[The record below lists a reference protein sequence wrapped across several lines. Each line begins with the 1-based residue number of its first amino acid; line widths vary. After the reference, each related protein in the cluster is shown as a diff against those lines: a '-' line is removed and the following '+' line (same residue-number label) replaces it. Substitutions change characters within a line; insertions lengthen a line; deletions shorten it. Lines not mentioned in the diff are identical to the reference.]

1 MKFNQIIKI
10 KNKFVKKNRCF
21 VVAEISANHSGNF
34 NNMRKLIYDLKKIN
48 VDAIKIQAYEAD
60 TITLNSSRRDFKIS
74 KNNSWSKY
82 KTLYE
87 LYKNAETPFRWYKKI
102 FELCKK
108 INLIVFASVFD
119 LKSLKLLEKLN
130 CPAYKIA
137 SPEITDI
144 PLIESVAQTKKPIII
159 SNGLSN
165 YEDLKLAC
173 NAVKKSKNKNLIILK
188 CTSSYPTQTKE
199 LNLRTMIDINKKF
212 NCLVGFSDHTMGID
226 KSIHAASLGANML
239 EKHVTLN
246 KKTID
251 GFFSIN
257 IKEFKKMIIQIRENE
272 IASGK
277 ISYQITKSSRKNL
290 NGRRSLYVVSSI
302 KKNEKFTNKNI
313 KSIRPSYGLH
323 PKYLKYFLNKESKVN
338 IKHGSRLSWS
348 HLKLRKKV

>member
-1 MKFNQIIKI
+1 MKFNHIIKI

-34 NNMRKLIYDLKKIN
+34 NNMRKLIYSLKKIN

-60 TITLNSSRRDFKIS
+60 TITLNSNRRDFKIR

-87 LYKNAETPFRWYKKI
+87 LYKNAETPFKWYKKI

-144 PLIESVAQTKKPIII
+144 PLIESVAKTKKPIII

-173 NAVKKSKNKNLIILK
+173 YAVKKSQNKNLIILK

-212 NCLVGFSDHTMGID
+212 KCLVGFSDHTMGID

-277 ISYQITKSSRKNL
+277 ISYQITKSSKKNL

-338 IKHGSRLSWS
+338 IKHGSRLSWK

>member
-10 KNKFVKKNRCF
+10 KNKFIKANRCF

-60 TITLNSSRRDFKIS
+60 TITLDSNRRDFKIS

-82 KTLYE
+82 KTLFE
-87 LYKNAETPFRWYKKI
+87 LYKNAETPFKWYKKI
-102 FELCKK
+102 FNLCKK

-119 LKSLKLLEKLN
+119 LKSLNLLEELN

-144 PLIESVAQTKKPIII
+144 PLIESVAKTKKPIII
-159 SNGLSN
+159 SNGLSD

-188 CTSSYPTQTKE
+188 CTSSYPSQTKE
-199 LNLRTMIDINKKF
+199 LNLRTMTDINKKF
-212 NCLVGFSDHTMGID
+212 KCLVGFSDHTMGID

-251 GFFSIN
+251 GFFSID
-257 IKEFKKMIIQIRENE
+257 IKKFKKMIIQIRENE
-272 IASGK
+272 IANGK
-277 ISYQITKSSRKNL
+277 ISYQIAKSSKKNL

-348 HLKLRKKV
+348 HLKLKKKI

>member
-34 NNMRKLIYDLKKIN
+34 NNMKKLIYDLKKIN

-60 TITLNSSRRDFKIS
+60 TITLDSNRNDFKIS

-82 KTLYE
+82 KTLFE
-87 LYKNAETPFRWYKKI
+87 LYKNAETPFKWYKKI

-108 INLIVFASVFD
+108 VNLIVFASVFD
-119 LKSLKLLEKLN
+119 LKSLKLLEELD

-144 PLIESVAQTKKPIII
+144 PLIESVAKTKKPIII
-159 SNGLSN
+159 SNGLSD

-173 NAVKKSKNKNLIILK
+173 NTVKKSKNKNLIILK
-188 CTSSYPTQTKE
+188 CTSSYPTQTKD
-199 LNLRTMIDINKKF
+199 LNLRTMIDIKKKF
-212 NCLVGFSDHTMGID
+212 KCLVGFSDHTIGID
-226 KSIHAASLGANML
+226 KSIHAASLGAEVL
-239 EKHVTLN
+239 EKHVTPN

-272 IASGK
+272 LANGK
-277 ISYQITKSSRKNL
+277 INYQITKSSKKNL
-290 NGRRSLYVVSSI
+290 NGRRSLYVVNSI
-302 KKNEKFTNKNI
+302 KKNEKFTDKNI

-323 PKYLKYFLNKESKVN
+323 PKYLKYFLNKKSKVN
-338 IKHGSRLSWS
+338 IKYGSRLSWN
-348 HLKLRKKV
+348 HLKLIKKI